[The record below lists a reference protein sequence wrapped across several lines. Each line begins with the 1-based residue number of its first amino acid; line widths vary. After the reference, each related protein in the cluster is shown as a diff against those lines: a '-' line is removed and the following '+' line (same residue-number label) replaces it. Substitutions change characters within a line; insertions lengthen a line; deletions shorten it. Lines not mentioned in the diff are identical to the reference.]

1 MLNCFLLCTSHHQDA
16 EEKVELNF
24 EIVERLVTRPEDL
37 EDQAAVDIKSYK
49 EKLLRM
55 FEVSFTSDCLICL
68 SNTRC

>member
-1 MLNCFLLCTSHHQDA
+1 M
-16 EEKVELNF
+16 ELNF

-55 FEVSFTSDCLICL
+55 FEVSFTSSGL
-68 SNTRC
+68 SI